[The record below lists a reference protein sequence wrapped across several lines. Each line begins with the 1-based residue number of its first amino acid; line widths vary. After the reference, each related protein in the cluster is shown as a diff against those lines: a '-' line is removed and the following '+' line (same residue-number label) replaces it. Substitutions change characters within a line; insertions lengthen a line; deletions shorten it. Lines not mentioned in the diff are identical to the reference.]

1 MKTKVLLPS
10 AFIILLFSSAWFL
23 PLNSI
28 KLNSEKFLMLTD
40 SIPENLKQ
48 VFENSCAGCHAP
60 GGSTLAMSKLNFS
73 EWDSYSEKKQAAKAS
88 KIYEELSEGKMPPK
102 KARKEHPELIPTQEQ
117 IESIRVWSEALNS
130 EVEYSAK

>member
-1 MKTKVLLPS
+1 MKTKLFLPS
-10 AFIILLFSSAWFL
+10 AFIIILFSSSWFL

-28 KLNSEKFLMLTD
+28 ELKSKKYLILSD

-48 VFENSCAGCHAP
+48 VFENSCTGCHAP

-73 EWDSYSEKKQAAKAS
+73 EWDGYSEKKQAAKAS

-117 IESIRVWSEALNS
+117 IESIRVWSETLNS
-130 EVEYSAK
+130 EVEYSNK